1 MATGSPCMTQK
12 KEPQASSGVLAV
24 LFFLYKNVNVE
35 LAMATLLNVDRVV
48 YLKLLPDT
56 FCYAIL

>member
-1 MATGSPCMTQK
+1 MVTGSPCMTPK

-35 LAMATLLNVDRVV
+35 LAMATLLNVDRS
-48 YLKLLPDT
+48 LS
-56 FCYAIL
+56 